1 MRQKRFSLTVFL
13 VFYLMSLEVLAR
25 GASETMQQQ
34 AAQQSQGV
42 NNEQTPEIAALT
54 DVIAAL
60 NLTAQNW
67 TLLVDPSAKETVV
80 SYYIHQFQEQGI
92 GILKPAEY
100 YVNMIDGMSQQSPDM
115 LKNPF
120 VKVLQMVAVIEYDF
134 NNGQNPDD
142 MAYQILGSKEAVM
155 QNRQRLGM

>member
-1 MRQKRFSLTVFL
+1 MRQKRFGLTVFL
-13 VFYLMSLEVLAR
+13 IFYLMSSKVLAE
-25 GASETMQQQ
+25 GVSETMSQQT
-34 AAQQSQGV
+34 AQQSQSA
-42 NNEQTPEIAALT
+42 NNEQAPEVAALA

-60 NLTAQNW
+60 NQTAENW
-67 TLLVDPSAKETVV
+67 TLLVDTAAKETIVT
-80 SYYIHQFQEQGI
+80 YYVHEFQQQGI

-100 YVNMIDGMSQQSPDM
+100 YVNVIDGMSQQSPDIF
-115 LKNPF
+115 KHPF
-120 VKVLQMVAVIEYDF
+120 SQVLQIVAVMEYDF